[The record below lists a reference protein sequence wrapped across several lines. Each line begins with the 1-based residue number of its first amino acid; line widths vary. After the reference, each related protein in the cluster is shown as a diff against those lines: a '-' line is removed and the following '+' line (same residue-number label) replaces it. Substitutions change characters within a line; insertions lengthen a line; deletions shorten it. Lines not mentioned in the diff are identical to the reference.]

1 MQKIKNALN
10 AAKPVWP
17 ILVGVALIS
26 GSTGALVAHE
36 VTKKRLIDEFNEE
49 LRRELDIQR
58 TLAKVPPIKELS
70 EKEKQL
76 EPTAD
81 AAEQIV
87 DEYLGEVIVVDD
99 DEEEGLPEPSPE
111 RKVYNLAADRSD
123 APLRSVEEERAA
135 VFIQPHDGGLF
146 KYDDEIPNRSEDEP
160 YVISE
165 DEYIYQEKGYET
177 ACLTY
182 YKLDD
187 SLCDDKEILVDNVD
201 MLIGTENL
209 KRFGHGSTNE
219 DVVFVRN
226 DGIGMEFEIEQVNR
240 SYKSFVMG
248 FEEDE

>member
-1 MQKIKNALN
+1 MQKIKSALN

-17 ILVGVALIS
+17 IVAGVALIS
-26 GSTGALVAHE
+26 GSTGALVAHK
-36 VTKKRLIDEFNEE
+36 VTKKRLTDEFGEE

-58 TLAKVPPIKELS
+58 TLAKVPPIEELS

-76 EPTAD
+76 QT
-81 AAEQIV
+81 AAEQV
-87 DEYLGEVIVVDD
+87 MDEYLGEVIVVDD
-99 DEEEGLPEPSPE
+99 EEEEEGLPEPAPE
-111 RKVYNLAADRSD
+111 RKVYNIAADRSG

-165 DEYIYQEKGYET
+165 DEYINQEKGYET

-240 SYKSFVMG
+240 SYKTFVMG

>member
-26 GSTGALVAHE
+26 GSTGALVAHK
-36 VTKKRLIDEFNEE
+36 VTKKRLTDEFGEE

-58 TLAKVPPIKELS
+58 ILAKAPPIEELS
-70 EKEKQL
+70 EKETTT
-76 EPTAD
+76 E
-81 AAEQIV
+81 AAEKVV
-87 DEYLGEVIVVDD
+87 DEYLGGVFIVDD
-99 DEEEGLPEPSPE
+99 DEEEGLPE
-111 RKVYNLAADRSD
+111 RKVYNIAADRSG

-165 DEYIYQEKGYET
+165 DEYINQEKGYET
-177 ACLTY
+177 VCLTY

-187 SLCDDKEILVDNVD
+187 ALCDDKEILVDNVD
-201 MLIGTENL
+201 MLIGTKNL